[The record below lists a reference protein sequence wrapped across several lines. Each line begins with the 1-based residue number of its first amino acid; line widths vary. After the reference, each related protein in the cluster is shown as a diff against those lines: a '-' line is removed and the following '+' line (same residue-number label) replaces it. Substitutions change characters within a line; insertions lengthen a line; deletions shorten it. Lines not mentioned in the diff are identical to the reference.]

1 MRWNM
6 KHLLSLTDLNK
17 EQITQ
22 ILEVA
27 TQMRRIV
34 LTDYKK
40 GPQLIGSV
48 VAGLWKKPS
57 VASTAFALATSY
69 LSGTSLPVLGADDVL
84 EQCRAL
90 DNMGVN
96 TIVVSNDNDNLAKS
110 FSARSR
116 AGVINGGSGQ
126 YDPIGVLA
134 DLMALQLKLD
144 GLTNISVLAV
154 GNRDINKIN
163 ELNYCLQLFDSS
175 LVWYLPV
182 DDFVT
187 PRRGIVLDNIDAAF
201 FGADAVI
208 DLGLSSFSDP
218 TKYYGAS
225 GGIAEELIDKARI
238 HCPLLGSR
246 IVVDKAGIKEY
257 AYSIDNTRQSCYV
270 AVAMAVL
277 HLLQK
282 NN

>member
-1 MRWNM
+1 M

-34 LTDYKK
+34 MTDYKK

-48 VAGLWKKPS
+48 VAGLWSKPS
-57 VASTAFALATSY
+57 VAGTAFSLATSY
-69 LSGTSLPVLGADDVL
+69 LSGTSLPLFGADDML

-110 FSARSR
+110 FSARSH
-116 AGVINGGSGQ
+116 ASVINGGSGQ
-126 YDPIGVLA
+126 HDPIGVLA
-134 DLMALQLKLD
+134 DLMALQSKLD

-187 PRRGIVLDNIDAAF
+187 PRRGIVLDNIEAAF

-238 HCPLLGSR
+238 NCPLLGSR
-246 IVVDKAGIKEY
+246 NIVDAAGIKEY
-257 AYSIDNTRQSCYV
+257 PYSIDNTRQSCYV
-270 AVAMAVL
+270 SVAMAVL

-282 NN
+282 SN